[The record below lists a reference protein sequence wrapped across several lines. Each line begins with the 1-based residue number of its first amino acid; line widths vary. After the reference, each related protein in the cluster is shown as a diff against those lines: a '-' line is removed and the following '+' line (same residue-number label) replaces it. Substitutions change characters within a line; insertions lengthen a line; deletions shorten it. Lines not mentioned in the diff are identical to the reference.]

1 MSDRSPRFRSV
12 LDQFAPYKPG
22 RRVANAAGQS
32 FKLASNE
39 CPFGPLPSVA
49 KAITVRAVMLC
60 TSTSGDSAATVIVS
74 SMAPTFISALIVAV
88 KSEVSST
95 PSRLTVLNPGRLNV
109 TE

>member
-1 MSDRSPRFRSV
+1 VSDRSPRFRSV

-49 KAITVRAVMLC
+49 PV
-60 TSTSGDSAATVIVS
+60 SGTRI
-74 SMAPTFISALIVAV
+74 
-88 KSEVSST
+88 
-95 PSRLTVLNPGRLNV
+95 G
-109 TE
+109 